1 MVKALYFCLGAWTDN
16 SLVLFLRW
24 QALINTSP
32 LFQMIVKK
40 EEYSVFVPDA
50 AKSWIRKCQI
60 DGLHWLIVKLSEQ
73 YGWSIYFRF
82 PFSPLHWFFSICCH
96 TYWHHLNQWYTE
108 IVPVIW
114 QGLYWVLKTTLYSI
128 IWAIENYH
136 SCQLAH
142 WPSQMQGQ
150 HLKREFRMKYF
161 VSRWK

>member
-1 MVKALYFCLGAWTDN
+1 
-16 SLVLFLRW
+16 
-24 QALINTSP
+24 
-32 LFQMIVKK
+32 
-40 EEYSVFVPDA
+40 
-50 AKSWIRKCQI
+50 
-60 DGLHWLIVKLSEQ
+60 VKLSEQ

-136 SCQLAH
+136 SCQLYFIIVVRDQWEWFFCYILLLYLCKMHLIVNKLCLWRIDVPQQRAGYH
-142 WPSQMQGQ
+142 LVKQLCYDYLGKKLFSEDLRDPKISEIQRKSLPSGNSWP
-150 HLKREFRMKYF
+150 
-161 VSRWK
+161 

>member
-1 MVKALYFCLGAWTDN
+1 
-16 SLVLFLRW
+16 
-24 QALINTSP
+24 
-32 LFQMIVKK
+32 
-40 EEYSVFVPDA
+40 
-50 AKSWIRKCQI
+50 
-60 DGLHWLIVKLSEQ
+60 VKLSEQ